1 MLKRYLLLAL
11 CLVLVVSAAPVALA
25 DADCDAI
32 DSHYARAV
40 QLHDMGD
47 YGPALRHYNCA
58 LAEDP
63 DNPTIPILIENLR
76 EDIVS
81 MPTAWSAD
89 ASAPDAAQPAP
100 TGFVMPDWLTPYE
113 HVRAPQAQQ
122 PAPQAAQ
129 PAPMPAP
136 VQPIVIF
143 AQHSQLLMQTDETL
157 IIRDAD
163 TLTYWRRLQTLFVER
178 VQVVISTGETTLTLF
193 RQRSFAMIRE
203 ARLTIQLPPPQSAG
217 DAGMEFDD
225 YLDFATWFSKRDDLP
240 RAAKSLERALE
251 LQPHRHNVRCRLGAI
266 YRELGYAAAA
276 MAQFDHVL
284 ANDSG
289 NTCAFENR
297 QDMLESTRTPFE
309 KRALLA
315 TTLSRGR

>member
-1 MLKRYLLLAL
+1 MLKRYLLLTL

-25 DADCDAI
+25 DADCDAT

-47 YGPALRHYNCA
+47 YGPAMRHYNCA

-63 DNPTIPILIENLR
+63 DNPTIPILIENLH
-76 EDIVS
+76 EDIAT

-89 ASAPDAAQPAP
+89 TSAPDAAQPAP

-113 HVRAPQAQQ
+113 QAPAPQAQQ
-122 PAPQAAQ
+122 PAPQANQ

-136 VQPIVIF
+136 VQPIVVF
-143 AQHSQLLMQTDETL
+143 TQRSRLLMQTDETL

-163 TLTYWRRLQTLFVER
+163 TVTYWRRLQTLFVER
-178 VQVVISTGETTLTLF
+178 VQVFISSGEMSLTLF
-193 RQRSFAMIRE
+193 QQRSFAMVRE
-203 ARLTIQLPPPQSAG
+203 ARLTIQLPPPRETRDEG
-217 DAGMEFDD
+217 LGFDD
-225 YLDFATWFSKRDDLP
+225 YLDFATWFSKRDELP
-240 RAAKSLERALE
+240 RAAKALESALE
-251 LQPHRHNVRCRLGAI
+251 LQPHRHNVRCRLGAV

-289 NTCAFENR
+289 NTCAYENR

>member
-113 HVRAPQAQQ
+113 HV
-122 PAPQAAQ
+122 
-129 PAPMPAP
+129 
-136 VQPIVIF
+136 
-143 AQHSQLLMQTDETL
+143 
-157 IIRDAD
+157 
-163 TLTYWRRLQTLFVER
+163 
-178 VQVVISTGETTLTLF
+178 
-193 RQRSFAMIRE
+193 
-203 ARLTIQLPPPQSAG
+203 
-217 DAGMEFDD
+217 
-225 YLDFATWFSKRDDLP
+225 P
-240 RAAKSLERALE
+240 RAASAAARSASATSAHARAC
-251 LQPHRHNVRCRLGAI
+251 PAHRHL
-266 YRELGYAAAA
+266 
-276 MAQFDHVL
+276 
-284 ANDSG
+284 
-289 NTCAFENR
+289 
-297 QDMLESTRTPFE
+297 
-309 KRALLA
+309 RAGIP
-315 TTLSRGR
+315 SC